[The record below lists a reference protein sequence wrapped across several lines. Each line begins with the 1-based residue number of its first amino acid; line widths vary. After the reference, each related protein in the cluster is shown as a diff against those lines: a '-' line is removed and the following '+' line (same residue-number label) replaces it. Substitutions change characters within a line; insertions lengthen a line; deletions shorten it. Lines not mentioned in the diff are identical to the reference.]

1 MNLRKKIKEVDIKC
15 SYIFPKYYHHKL
27 FSNFMKIITGV
38 GDFGMIWLV
47 LILSLSLHTKT
58 QLLSQKMLTALLLAT
73 IIGQVTIKSL
83 VKRKRPCHTFHD
95 VNMLVAIPSDYSF
108 PSGHTA
114 SSFACATVIC
124 FFYPKV
130 GAFYILFSFLMA
142 FSRLYL
148 YVHYP
153 TDVLGGLIIG
163 LLCGWIADVIIK
175 KIAER
180 KAKVKA

>member
-27 FSNFMKIITGV
+27 FSNFMKIITGI

-47 LILSLSLHTKT
+47 LILPLSLHTKT

-148 YVHYP
+148 FVHYLS
-153 TDVLGGLIIG
+153 DIIFGMILGIGVGIITMM
-163 LLCGWIADVIIK
+163 L
-175 KIAER
+175 
-180 KAKVKA
+180 

>member
-1 MNLRKKIKEVDIKC
+1 
-15 SYIFPKYYHHKL
+15 
-27 FSNFMKIITGV
+27 MKIITGI

-124 FFYPKV
+124 FS
-130 GAFYILFSFLMA
+130 ILRLVHFTYYFL
-142 FSRLYL
+142 F
-148 YVHYP
+148 
-153 TDVLGGLIIG
+153 
-163 LLCGWIADVIIK
+163 
-175 KIAER
+175 
-180 KAKVKA
+180 

>member
-15 SYIFPKYYHHKL
+15 YYIFPKYYHHKL
-27 FSNFMKIITGV
+27 FSNFMKIITGI

-83 VKRKRPCHTFHD
+83 VKRKRPCHTFTD
-95 VNMLVAIPSDYSF
+95 VNMLIAIPNDYSF
-108 PSGHTA
+108 PSGHTT
-114 SSFACATVIC
+114 SSFACATTVCFLFPKAGVI
-124 FFYPKV
+124 FMIF
-130 GAFYILFSFLMA
+130 AFIMA

-148 YVHYP
+148 FVHYLS
-153 TDVLGGLIIG
+153 DVTFGMILGILVGVIVMLI
-163 LLCGWIADVIIK
+163 
-175 KIAER
+175 
-180 KAKVKA
+180 